1 MADGSGVE
9 SPGRVEHYAGA
20 SQNPNSLFAS
30 TAKRRMGQPQHLFR
44 MTMAKR
50 GLRSATVFLGGGRIT
65 GALAAGL
72 RLAGDQRAMIV
83 HDRHPEKL
91 RALRRESRVQM
102 ARDLKSA
109 VEQAEMLIVAVRPSS
124 VKEMLAEVAAR
135 GAQPPE
141 LCISLAA
148 GIPLRNLRRWLGGPV
163 RWVRAMPS
171 PVCRIGRGLTP
182 VCFDRGATKKDRSL
196 VRRMFE
202 RVGPVLELNEAQMD
216 AITATHSPTHGYHA
230 LRTLVQAAQSA
241 GLDGKTALIA
251 AAHALSD
258 GIEYW
263 RESGEKLEDLLA
275 EAATP
280 GGIAAATMAA
290 MDEAGY
296 KRAVTI
302 GIRAGVQQ
310 ARRNAIRR

>member
-1 MADGSGVE
+1 MD
-9 SPGRVEHYAGA
+9 
-20 SQNPNSLFAS
+20 QL
-30 TAKRRMGQPQHLFR
+30 K
-44 MTMAKR
+44 
-50 GLRSATVFLGGGRIT
+50 ATVFLGGGRIT
-65 GALAAGL
+65 SALAAGL
-72 RLAGDQRAMIV
+72 RLTADERAIIV
-83 HDRHPEKL
+83 YDRHPQKL
-91 RALRRESRVQM
+91 RALRREFRVEM

-109 VEQAEMLIVAVRPSS
+109 IERAETLIVAVRPSS
-124 VKEMLAEVAAR
+124 VKEILSEVAAC
-135 GAQPPE
+135 GARPPE

-163 RWVRAMPS
+163 RWARAMPS
-171 PVCRIGRGLTP
+171 PVCRIGRGFTP
-182 VCFDRGATKKDRSL
+182 VCFDRGATKKDRAL
-196 VRRMFE
+196 VRQTFE
-202 RVGPVLELNEAQMD
+202 RVGPVLELKEEQMD
-216 AITATHSPTHGYHA
+216 GITASLSPTHGYHA
-230 LRTLVQAAQSA
+230 LKTLAQAAKNA

-290 MDEAGY
+290 MDRAGY
-296 KRAVTI
+296 GRAVKR

-310 ARRNAIRR
+310 ARRNAMRR